1 MDKEETFRNLV
12 HMCAVIFLVY
22 YPMPDR
28 VLPDPF
34 YHFYKWHGVLVIM
47 IITLIIEIIRLRKG
61 RMVYGLRPNERH
73 RITSLA
79 WFTIAMGIA
88 LLVYDIRFV
97 VPVVIGIAFIDPLN
111 DRIKHKSRL
120 LYPLVPTILYACI
133 MLACLSW
140 LTEMAILPLLLL
152 TAVATAS
159 AMFSEWWGNKAID
172 DNFLMIL
179 LPLSLLTALDYL
191 LSL

>member
-1 MDKEETFRNLV
+1 
-12 HMCAVIFLVY
+12 MCAVIFLVY

-34 YHFYKWHGVLVIM
+34 YHFYKWHGVLVVM

-61 RMVYGLRPNERH
+61 WMVYGLRSHERH

-88 LLVYDIRFV
+88 LLVYDMRFV

-111 DRIKHKSRL
+111 DRIKHTSRL
-120 LYPLVPTILYACI
+120 FYPLVPAILYACI

-140 LTEMAILPLLLL
+140 LTERTILPVLLL

-159 AMFSEWWGNKAID
+159 AMFAEWWGNKAID

-179 LPLSLLTALDYL
+179 LPLSLLVALDFL